1 MQYKTHSINQWVKL
15 NVDVGDFVA
24 KKVIKI
30 TKADK
35 NASLKQKGVAVTSG
49 KITQSKELIMG

>member
-1 MQYKTHSINQWVKL
+1 M
-15 NVDVGDFVA
+15 NVDVGAFVA

>member
-1 MQYKTHSINQWVKL
+1 
-15 NVDVGDFVA
+15 VA

-30 TKADK
+30 TNVDK

-49 KITQSKELIMG
+49 KMTQSKEVIIG